1 MKLSVLIPCHRRL
14 DLLHRALASVQ
25 DWPVLVVD
33 DSVDG
38 LDLGDVPSCRTE
50 GQVGFAAAVNLGL
63 EQLEAQGY
71 SHVLLLNDDAVPAP
85 GCVDALARA
94 WSAQDGALA
103 PMLVEP
109 TGQIS
114 SGFVVRRTGR
124 IRVRPGA
131 VLEPT
136 PVDAVSGAA
145 MLIRASERLDAHYRH
160 GFEDLDLCRRLK
172 IRGLSIRTLPIRCE
186 HTGGGTVSRSSRLAQ
201 AAALSGHLRYIGGGW
216 RSGFAVA
223 LSLGQVLREGASPSR
238 LLGVLDGCRDHR
250 RRAHCSAAAPDS

>member
-1 MKLSVLIPCHRRL
+1 MKLAVLIPCHSRV
-14 DLLHRALASVQ
+14 DLLHLALASVQ
-25 DWPVLVVD
+25 AWPVLVVD

-38 LDLGDVPSCRTE
+38 LKLGDVPCCRTE

-63 EQLEAQGY
+63 ERLEAQGY

-85 GCVDALARA
+85 GCVDTLSSA

-114 SGFVVRRTGR
+114 SGFVVHRTGR
-124 IRVRPGA
+124 IRVRPGR
-131 VLEPT
+131 VEQSTL
-136 PVDAVSGAA
+136 VDAVSGAA
-145 MLIRASERLDAHYRH
+145 MLIRASERLDEQYRH

-172 IRGLSIRTLPIRCE
+172 ARGLSIRTLPIRCE
-186 HTGGGTVSRSSRLAQ
+186 HVGGGTISRSSRRAQ
-201 AAALSGHLRYIGGGW
+201 AAALSGHLRYLGGGW
-216 RSGFAVA
+216 RSGLAVA
-223 LSLGQVLREGASPSR
+223 LSLGQVLREGASPAR

-250 RRAHCSAAAPDS
+250 RGDHCSAAAPAS